1 MSTKGTMNIPTPK
14 IGRLHRERSLD
25 SIRRPLA
32 LLACAF
38 GVIASSAPANAKI
51 SMKPKVVV
59 DGKPAPH
66 ALIFI
71 YKNCQSSQI
80 EAGPFSTVDDGSV
93 YIPEIDP
100 GNYCLKAEI
109 PNGFATK
116 EIRLDEKGAQQE
128 VDLTEIVPRLTRA
141 DQIIPAALCFF
152 AFLMVIYPIGR
163 YLAKPW
169 AFRRDYLIAQLS
181 GESMKLYYQ
190 QFRTGTTIKSKKVGD
205 PSLGDADY
213 TEAFAQD
220 FRKWYGRRY
229 YIFPIL
235 GLAVL
240 TGMCGWWGCLNL
252 WDWISGVRSV
262 ESMRGLV
269 GAAIAGAFVW
279 IIADEIDRLR
289 RRDFTSFDLYYYI
302 FRILIAVSFGW
313 AVTRLQLTLQ
323 VGIPVAFFL
332 GAFPTS
338 TLFTLA
344 RRLAG
349 QQLKLGE
356 DPTSGKLEL
365 ESLQSVGKEIAERF
379 KDEGVYTI
387 TQLAYAD
394 PLDLTIRCNF
404 DFNYVVDCVSQSLL
418 WIYLGDKVKDLQ
430 PYSLRGAQEVAY
442 LYGCLT
448 QPTPDPKAVAALQE
462 IAGERLKMSKE
473 ALQCTLEQVAKDPYT
488 EFLCKIWN

>member
-1 MSTKGTMNIPTPK
+1 MKLN
-14 IGRLHRERSLD
+14 RLYRERTLTSICRSLG
-25 SIRRPLA
+25 
-32 LLACAF
+32 LLACTLV
-38 GVIASSAPANAKI
+38 VIASPAIANAKI
-51 SMKPKVVV
+51 SVKPKIVV
-59 DGKPAPH
+59 DGRPARH
-66 ALIFI
+66 ALVSI
-71 YKNCQSSQI
+71 YNCKSNQL
-80 EAGPFSTVDDGSV
+80 EAGPFSTADDGSV
-93 YIPEIDP
+93 YVPEIDS
-100 GNYCLKAEI
+100 GDHCLKAEI
-109 PNGFATK
+109 PSGFGTK
-116 EIRLDEKGAQQE
+116 EVQLDEKGAQQE
-128 VDLTEIVPRLTRA
+128 IDLTEIVPRLNRA
-141 DQIIPAALCFF
+141 DRVVPATLCFF
-152 AFLMVIYPIGR
+152 TFLMVIYPIGR

-190 QFRTGTTIKSKKVGD
+190 QFRAGASIKGKEVGD
-205 PSLGDADY
+205 PSLNDGDY
-213 TEAFAQD
+213 TEAFAHD

-229 YIFPIL
+229 YIFPIMI
-235 GLAVL
+235 LAVL
-240 TGMCGWWGCLNL
+240 TGICGWWGCLNL
-252 WDWISGVRSV
+252 WDWISGVQSL

-269 GAAIAGAFVW
+269 AAAIAGAFVW

-302 FRILIAVSFGW
+302 FRILIAVPFGW
-313 AVTRLQLTLQ
+313 ALTRLQVTLQ

-356 DPTSGKLEL
+356 DPASGKLEL

-430 PYSLRGAQEVAY
+430 PFSLRGAQEVAY
-442 LYGCLT
+442 FYTCLT
-448 QPTPDPKAVAALQE
+448 QSNPDPKAVAALQE
-462 IAGERLKMSKE
+462 IASDKLKMSKE
-473 ALQCTLEQVAKDPYT
+473 ALQCTLEQVAGDPYT
-488 EFLCKIWN
+488 KFLCKIWT